1 MPDMP
6 RDVGQA
12 FQPDRQAGKPD
23 LRPPLD
29 SSRSA
34 LEFIHRLLILPAEEQ
49 TNLSGLLEELSS
61 AFAVSGAGL
70 ATFPEGVPLS
80 FYPTLPPE
88 SLSSASLPWH
98 EQPDLIE
105 HVSAERGSLTA
116 PRRAGG
122 SCLITILGTPERGG
136 WLLWLEHGERME
148 WSESEGS
155 LLVMAGHALTRR
167 LTREESLPPWA
178 AQLDR
183 AIRQQRMD
191 ASARIVRRLAHDFG
205 NILTGIL
212 GFSELSL
219 AHQLAPS
226 SPLHAYLTEIHRGAQ
241 NGAQYTNQ
249 LRLFARRQ
257 TTLSRSCNLAAVL
270 AEEETR
276 LNPALGANVALR
288 LDVPADLPPV
298 AVEAEPLR
306 QALAIVLDNARE
318 AITGSGIIDIS
329 AAIRAGEYAGSARAF
344 RRGSSRDAPRNP
356 CG

>member
-105 HVSAERGSLTA
+105 RLFPERGSLTA

-183 AIRQQRMD
+183 AIRQRRMD

-257 TTLSRSCNLAAVL
+257 TTLIALLQPGCRAGRGRNAVESCSGRGRGSSAWMCLRTSLPSRSRRSRCGRRWRSCWTTHA
-270 AEEETR
+270 R
-276 LNPALGANVALR
+276 RSPA
-288 LDVPADLPPV
+288 PASS
-298 AVEAEPLR
+298 
-306 QALAIVLDNARE
+306 
-318 AITGSGIIDIS
+318 TS
-329 AAIRAGEYAGSARAF
+329 
-344 RRGSSRDAPRNP
+344 RRGSCR
-356 CG
+356 